1 MWDKPPTILRSPELP
16 RDRSAAGRVRNT
28 GDKQV
33 IVDARRVR
41 LVDAKG
47 KRIRVATARFLS
59 GFAHGLYSP
68 TQFGQVQNAFEL
80 QRLGVRVE
88 LGPGQVLPLSVS
100 WRLVRGEAPPVRAE
114 FGSISL
120 PLPRS

>member
-1 MWDKPPTILRSPELP
+1 VKPPSILRSPELP
-16 RDRSAAGRVRNT
+16 RDRSASGKVRNT
-28 GDKQV
+28 GDKQIV
-33 IVDARRVR
+33 IDARKVK

-47 KRIRVATARFLS
+47 KPASDATARFLA

-88 LGPGQVLPLSVS
+88 LAPGQVLPLNVS
-100 WRLVRGEAPPVRAE
+100 WRLAPGEAPPVRAE
-114 FGSISL
+114 FGSLSL